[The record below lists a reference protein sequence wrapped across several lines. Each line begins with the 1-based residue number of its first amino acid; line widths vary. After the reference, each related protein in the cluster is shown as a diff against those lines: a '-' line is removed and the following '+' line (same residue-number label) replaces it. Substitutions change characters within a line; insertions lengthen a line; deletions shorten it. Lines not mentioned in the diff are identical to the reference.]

1 MEASLAELKRRL
13 AEIDDLERTQLL
25 LQWDTEVWMPPSG
38 ESSRGAQL
46 ETLETIVHERQID
59 DRLGELL
66 DDVEPYAASLPH
78 DADDACL
85 VRFARRR
92 FEKKRR
98 VPTDLAVEI
107 AGAQVE
113 AYQAWVKAREESSF
127 AAFRP
132 QLERMLELKL
142 RLIECFAPYED
153 PYDVLLDD
161 YEEGVSTADVRA
173 VFAVLQPEISALV
186 AEHAGP
192 AGGVPARPVRDPA
205 AGATFA
211 GADRALRCDMGCVP
225 PGSDRPPVRSGGGAC
240 RRPVDDPLQR
250 G

>member
-1 MEASLAELKRRL
+1 MRRAS
-13 AEIDDLERTQLL
+13 RT
-25 LQWDTEVWMPPSG
+25 T
-38 ESSRGAQL
+38 R
-46 ETLETIVHERQID
+46 TTR
-59 DRLGELL
+59 
-66 DDVEPYAASLPH
+66 ASI
-78 DADDACL
+78 
-85 VRFARRR
+85 RFARRR

-127 AAFRP
+127 AGFRP
-132 QLERMLELKL
+132 QLERMLDLKL

-186 AEHAGP
+186 AEHAGTQRRSCT
-192 AGGVPARPVRDPA
+192 ARSRS
-205 AGATFA
+205 
-211 GADRALRCDMGCVP
+211 RR
-225 PGSDRPPVRSGGGAC
+225 RSGF
-240 RRPVDDPLQR
+240 R
-250 G
+250 GS